1 MIFFDKF
8 LQPASISILCE
19 NISWVAS
26 SYEAVQPDAAKVTET
41 FSKAF
46 LLFGQCHRGYNS
58 SHYMS
63 DADIDELGK
72 NNRIEMKVCI

>member
-1 MIFFDKF
+1 M
-8 LQPASISILCE
+8 
-19 NISWVAS
+19 AS
-26 SYEAVQPDAAKVTET
+26 SYQAVQPDAAKVTET
-41 FSKAF
+41 FRKAF

-63 DADIDELGK
+63 DAEIDELGK